1 VLKRMA
7 LKRVLGA
14 VQRLGNATQKR
25 SDKNLKR
32 FIDDCNDTEKGI
44 ILIG

>member
-1 VLKRMA
+1 MFRVMV

-14 VQRLGNATQKR
+14 VGKLENAMKKR
-25 SDKNLKR
+25 CAKNSKR